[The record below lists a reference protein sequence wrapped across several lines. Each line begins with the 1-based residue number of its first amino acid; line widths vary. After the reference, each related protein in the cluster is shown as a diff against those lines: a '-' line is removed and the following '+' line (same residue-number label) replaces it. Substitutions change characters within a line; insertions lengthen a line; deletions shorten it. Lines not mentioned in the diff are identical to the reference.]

1 MLEILL
7 SYYISQARLI
17 LEVRKPLR
25 VMKKGC
31 FSVQL
36 LHILIKL
43 FLQNIKEHYRHETA

>member
-7 SYYISQARLI
+7 SYYICQARLI

-31 FSVQL
+31 YCTAFTHINKTFS
-36 LHILIKL
+36 
-43 FLQNIKEHYRHETA
+43 T